1 MIRFVDCSAMTH
13 DGTPCWACGSPA
25 TQTSKRFPPNELTEC
40 RVCGL
45 LFTPQITAEAAR
57 DFYDDAYFDEYAG
70 TDGSYASNDL
80 QRAREARMRIEWVSS
95 EAPPPGKLLEVGSAS
110 GYFLDAARRGGYET
124 LGIEPSP
131 RESASAIER
140 FGVDVRTGTLDDVAL
155 PADAFDVICGWHVVE
170 HVVEPLGAIQ
180 ALSAAL
186 RPGGHMF
193 FEVPNGASP
202 LAKLMGTRWG
212 QLGLPEHVSIF
223 SPESM
228 TALLGRAGLEVK
240 AMNTVAVYRYFSP
253 KLSLRPRS
261 LVYRFGGSVL
271 TATPPTGVHST
282 RCELLRVV
290 AAPIKVAATATPVG

>member
-1 MIRFVDCSAMTH
+1 MIRFVDCSAMSQ
-13 DGTPCWACGSPA
+13 DAIPCWACGSSA
-25 TQTSKRFPPNELTEC
+25 TQASKRFPPNELTEC
-40 RVCGL
+40 RDCGL
-45 LFTPQITAEAAR
+45 LFTPQITVEAAR

-70 TDGSYASNDL
+70 TEGSYASNDL

-131 RESASAIER
+131 RESASAVER
-140 FGVDVRTGTLDDVAL
+140 FGVDVRTGTLDDVEL
-155 PADAFDVICGWHVVE
+155 PADEFDVICGWHVVE

-202 LAKLMGTRWG
+202 LAKIMGTRWP

-228 TALLGRAGLEVK
+228 SALLGRAGLEVR

-253 KLSLRPRS
+253 RLSMRPRS
-261 LVYRFGGSVL
+261 LVYRFGASVL
-271 TATPPTGVHST
+271 TGTLPTGIHAT

-290 AAPIKVAATATPVG
+290 AAPVKVAATASPVG